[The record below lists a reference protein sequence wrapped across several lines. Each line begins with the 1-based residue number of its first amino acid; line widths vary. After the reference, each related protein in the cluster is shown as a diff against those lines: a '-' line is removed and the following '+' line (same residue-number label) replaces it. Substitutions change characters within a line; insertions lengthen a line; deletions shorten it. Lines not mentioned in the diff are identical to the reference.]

1 VVVSHER
8 ITNTH
13 TEPMSKTKKLFAFE
27 LLIVVSIGLILI
39 LAILSSVMPDKFS
52 WTGFGSDSTISRSI
66 EKTIQSGKVTNTK
79 ETTTTQF
86 QSGKTLW
93 DWLGLFATLAIPV
106 VLFQFQRREQQRAAL
121 QAEAEK
127 ERVEQKAELEREIAA
142 INLREE
148 ALQEY
153 IYRISDLLLDK
164 ELKTLKANDPKREI
178 ALDIAQAITLSV
190 LRRLDKDEKRKE
202 SIMRFLSDTELVKDL
217 NLSSIDLSKTD
228 LRGINMNSV
237 KLEYANL
244 NDANLTDTELS
255 NTNLQGA
262 NLSGT
267 KLSGANLSNAH
278 LIHANLSNAEL
289 IGAELDS
296 ANLFCADLS
305 DANIENANLNNTNL
319 MGVEKVTP
327 EQIKEA
333 RNWDK
338 ARYKAEFMEKLGLQS
353 EL

>member
-1 VVVSHER
+1 MNQVDP
-8 ITNTH
+8 NTI
-13 TEPMSKTKKLFAFE
+13 PMSKTKKLFAFE
-27 LLIVVSIGLILI
+27 LLIVVSIGLILV

-52 WTGFGSDSTISRSI
+52 WTGFGSDSTISKSI
-66 EKTIQSGKVTNTK
+66 EKTIQGGKVTSTK

-93 DWLGLFATLAIPV
+93 DLLGLFGTLAIPV

-127 ERVEQKAELEREIAA
+127 ERAEQKAELEREIAA

-153 IYRISDLLLDK
+153 IDRISDLLLDID
-164 ELKTLKANDPKREI
+164 LKTLGANDPKRAI
-178 ALDIAQAITLSV
+178 AVDIAQARTLSV

-202 SIMRFLSDTELVKDL
+202 SVMRFLIDTEIVQYL
-217 NLSSIDLSKTD
+217 NLSSIDLSNTD
-228 LRGINMNSV
+228 LHGANLSSA
-237 KLEYANL
+237 KLRSANLSGANL
-244 NDANLTDTELS
+244 NDAELS
-255 NTNLQGA
+255 SVDLQGA
-262 NLSGT
+262 ELREA

-278 LIHANLSNAEL
+278 LRHADLSNAEL
-289 IGAELDS
+289 IGAKLES
-296 ANLFCADLS
+296 AKLFCANLRN
-305 DANIENANLNNTNL
+305 ANIENANLNDANFL
-319 MGVEKVTP
+319 GVEKVTP
-327 EQIKEA
+327 EQIKAA

-338 ARYKAEFMEKLGLQS
+338 ATYKREFMEKLGLQS